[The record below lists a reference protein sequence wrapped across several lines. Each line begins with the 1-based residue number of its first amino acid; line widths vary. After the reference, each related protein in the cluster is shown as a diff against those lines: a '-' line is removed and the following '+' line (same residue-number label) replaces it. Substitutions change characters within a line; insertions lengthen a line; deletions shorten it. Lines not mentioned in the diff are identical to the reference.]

1 MTIDEM
7 KARLAELQKEAE
19 ELQAKIEA
27 YDATETRS
35 EDEETLE
42 AIEEKLDEV
51 IEAAEELVE
60 AIDKSEERSA
70 KIANIRTRAAQPNRQ
85 GAPMRVRSMPHTD
98 PANKRHRY
106 DVSRIIRSQLTGER
120 LDGIEAEC
128 HQELMRERSA
138 DTRGILVPHDV
149 MVRTRALDMTTGAG
163 VVGQAIMTPLVD
175 ALRAR
180 LVLPQL
186 GLRVISTSG
195 KFKLPRVTTG
205 NVYHVDGASPTA
217 SNRAPDAVAF
227 DLHTIAGKTKIARK
241 MLLASDID
249 VQAYVWDTL
258 IGDIAGGIQVG
269 CLTGTGADGQPK
281 GLFSHTGSDGVT
293 VKSLGTNGAAAK
305 YGDLL
310 SLVAS
315 VDTANAFAS
324 QGFLLSEKGAAK
336 LEGTPK
342 ETGHPIYCLDPA
354 TGLCAGRKYL
364 STSAVPDNLS
374 KGTGTNLSAAA
385 FGAWEYAVL
394 ALFSGVDVF
403 VNPYADD
410 DGGVLISAFQDYD
423 FGLTRPQAF
432 AFVTDFNAA

>member
-1 MTIDEM
+1 MTVAEM

-19 ELQAKIEA
+19 ALQTSIE
-27 YDATETRS
+27 S
-35 EDEETLE
+35 SDEAPEGAE
-42 AIEEKLDEV
+42 AKLDEV
-51 IEAAEELVE
+51 IAAAEAVVE
-60 AIDKSEERSA
+60 KIDQAEERSA
-70 KIANIRTRAAQPNRQ
+70 KLDNIRKRSAQADRI
-85 GAPMRVRSMPHTD
+85 GEPMRVRSMPHTD
-98 PANKRHRY
+98 PANARHRY
-106 DVSRIIRSQLTGER
+106 DASRVIRAQLTGER
-120 LDGIEAEC
+120 LDGLEAEC
-128 HQELMRERSA
+128 HAELVRERSA
-138 DTRGILVPHDV
+138 DTRGVLVPHDA
-149 MVRTRALDMTTGAG
+149 MIRTRALDMTTGAG
-163 VVGQAIMTPLVD
+163 VVGQTIMTPLVD

-205 NVYHVDGASPTA
+205 NVYHVDGTSPTA
-217 SNRAPDAVAF
+217 ANRAPDAVGF

-258 IGDIAGGIQVG
+258 VGDIAGGIQVG
-269 CLTGTGADGQPK
+269 CLSGAGTNGEPK
-281 GLFSHTGSDGVT
+281 GLFTHTAPDGIS
-293 VKSLGTNGAAAK
+293 VKALGTNGAAAK
-305 YGDLL
+305 YADLL

-364 STSAVPDNLS
+364 STSAVPDNLT
-374 KGTGTNLSAAA
+374 KGTSAGKLSALA

-423 FGLTRPQAF
+423 FGLTRPSAF
-432 AFVTDFNAA
+432 AVAVDFDAA

>member
-7 KARLAELQKEAE
+7 KAKLAELQKEAE
-19 ELQAKIEA
+19 ELQAAIEA
-27 YDATETRS
+27 S
-35 EDEETLE
+35 DEAPEGAE
-42 AIEEKLDEV
+42 AKLDEV
-51 IEAAEELVE
+51 ISTAESLVE
-60 AIDKSEERSA
+60 DIDKAEERSA
-70 KIANIRTRAAQPNRQ
+70 KLGAIRKRAAQPDRV
-85 GAPMRVRSMPHTD
+85 GEPMRVRSMPHTD
-98 PANKRHRY
+98 PANARHRY
-106 DVSRIIRSQLTGER
+106 DASRVIRAQLTGER
-120 LDGIEAEC
+120 LDGLEGEC
-128 HQELMRERSA
+128 HAELLRERSA

-149 MVRTRALDMTTGAG
+149 MIRTRALDTTTGAG
-163 VVGQAIMTPLVD
+163 VVGQSIMTPLVD
-175 ALRAR
+175 ALRSR
-180 LVLPQL
+180 LVLPRL
-186 GLRVISTSG
+186 GLRTISTSG
-195 KFKLPRVTTG
+195 KFKLPRVTSG

-217 SNRAPDAVAF
+217 ANRAPDAVSF
-227 DLHTIAGKTKIARK
+227 DLHTIAGKTKISRK

-249 VQAYVWDTL
+249 VQAYVWDVL

-269 CLTGTGADGQPK
+269 CLTGTGSDGQPK
-281 GLFSHTGSDGVT
+281 GLFAHTGSDGVT
-293 VKSLGTNGAAAK
+293 VKALGATGAAMTYA
-305 YGDLL
+305 DLL
-310 SLVAS
+310 SMVAS

-342 ETGHPIYCLDPA
+342 VTGQPVYCLDPA
-354 TGLCAGRKYL
+354 AGTCAGRRYL

-374 KGTGTNLSAAA
+374 KSSGTNLSAAA

-432 AFVTDFNAA
+432 AICVDFNAA

>member
-1 MTIDEM
+1 MTVDEM

-19 ELQAKIEA
+19 DLQAAIEA
-27 YDATETRS
+27 S
-35 EDEETLE
+35 DEAPEGT
-42 AIEEKLDEV
+42 AEKLDEV
-51 IEAAEELVE
+51 ISAAESLV
-60 AIDKSEERSA
+60 ADIDKAEERSA
-70 KIANIRTRAAQPNRQ
+70 KLANIRKRSAQPDRI
-85 GAPMRVRSMPHTD
+85 GEPMRVRSLPHTD
-98 PANKRHRY
+98 PANARHRY
-106 DVSRIIRSQLTGER
+106 DASRVIRAQLTGER
-120 LDGIEAEC
+120 LDGLEAEC
-128 HQELMRERSA
+128 HQELLRERSA

-149 MVRTRALDMTTGAG
+149 MIRTRALDTTTGAG
-163 VVGQAIMTPLVD
+163 VVGQSIMTPLVD

-186 GLRVISTSG
+186 GLRTISTSG
-195 KFKLPRVTTG
+195 KFKLPRVTSG

-217 SNRAPDAVAF
+217 HNRAPDAVEF
-227 DLHTIAGKTKIARK
+227 DLHTIAGKTKITRK

-269 CLTGTGADGQPK
+269 CLTGSGTSGEPK
-281 GLFSHTGSDGVT
+281 GLFKYTGSDGVN
-293 VKSLGTNGAAAK
+293 VVALGATGAAAT
-305 YGDLL
+305 YANLL
-310 SLVAS
+310 EMVAG
-315 VDTANAFAS
+315 VNTGNAFAS

-342 ETGHPIYCLDPA
+342 VTGQAFFCLDPA
-354 TGLCAGRKYL
+354 AGTCAGRKYL
-364 STSAVPDNLS
+364 ATSAVPDNLTKS
-374 KGTGTNLSAAA
+374 SGTNLSAMA
-385 FGAWEYAVL
+385 FAAWEYAVL

-432 AFVTDFNAA
+432 SLCVDFNAA